1 MRKILGTLLIGLMLT
16 VSGGIVRA
24 GPLEDGIATYRSD
37 DYATALRILPSLAEQ
52 GNAAAQFNLGSM
64 YAHGQ
69 GVTLDYREAVKWYRQ
84 GAEQGN
90 ATAQVFLG
98 LMYAQGQGVVQ
109 EYLRA
114 HMWLNLAASK
124 LSGNEGQGATEPQN
138 DCETYDHRVGRA
150 CGGNGMA
157 WQGNARREASRT
169 ATEKGSQ
176 TYAS

>member
-1 MRKILGTLLIGLMLT
+1 MIASVWARQTVVSLSADVGPSVIEGGGIGNAQNSRNFVDRVDAT

-24 GPLEDGIATYRSD
+24 GPLEDGIATYRSG

-98 LMYAQGQGVVQ
+98 LMYGQGQGVVQ

-124 LSGNEGQGATEPQN
+124 LSGNEGQGATE
-138 DCETYDHRVGRA
+138 GRKMIA
-150 CGGNGMA
+150 KHM
-157 WQGNARREASRT
+157 T
-169 ATEKGSQ
+169 TE
-176 TYAS
+176 